1 MAVDANHP
9 VLHHECVTV
18 EGATPRLWLFLLH
31 GIFGAGRNWASVARR
46 LVRARPEWGA
56 VLVDLREHGASL
68 GFPPP
73 HTLDACAADLEALAD
88 NLGQGVDAILGHS
101 FGGKVAMTFVA
112 RGGAPAQLWVVDS
125 TPEAHPGGGDAEDM
139 LEHLRKLPGPF
150 ESRDAGV
157 DALQARGLAL
167 PVAQWMA
174 TNLTGDG
181 DASYRWRFSLDS
193 MEALLQD
200 FARRDLWDLLESPPR
215 ETEIHLIR
223 AEASR
228 LLSGQSLARVEE
240 LADGER
246 VFLHSVSGGHW
257 VNADNPE
264 ALHTLLVEGL
274 PAE

>member
-1 MAVDANHP
+1 MAVDVTHP
-9 VLHHECVTV
+9 VLHHERITA
-18 EGATPRLWLFLLH
+18 EGATPRRWLYLLH

-56 VLVDLREHGASL
+56 VLVDLREHGASR

-73 HTLDACAADLEALAD
+73 HTLDACAGDLEALARKM
-88 NLGQGVDAILGHS
+88 GQGADALLGHS

-112 RGGAPAQLWVVDS
+112 RGGSAAQLWVVDS
-125 TPEAHPGGGDAEDM
+125 TPEAHPDGGEAGEM
-139 LEHLRKLPGPF
+139 LKRLRELPGPF

-157 DALQARGLAL
+157 DALVARGVAL
-167 PVAQWMA
+167 HVAQWMA
-174 TNLTGDG
+174 TNLEGDR
-181 DASYRWRFSLDS
+181 DAGYRWRFSLDS

-200 FARRDLWDLLESPPR
+200 FARRDLWDVLESPPG

-223 AEASR
+223 AEGSR
-228 LLSGQSLARVEE
+228 LLSGPSLARVERLSE
-240 LADGER
+240 GET
-246 VFLHSVSGGHW
+246 VFLHSVAGGHW

-274 PAE
+274 PAA